1 MHSPHP
7 SPSAREE
14 FLVDGCPRCEEYADE
29 LGLYFD
35 QDRWRAFWKKM
46 LAIEFRDE
54 GGYRSLLDKRLGS
67 RLYLVA
73 LGLQRQGIDVHRLV
87 P

>member
-7 SPSAREE
+7 SPSEREE
-14 FLVDGCPRCEEYADE
+14 FLVDGCPRCKEYADE
-29 LGLYFD
+29 LGIFFD
-35 QDRWRAFWKKM
+35 QDRWAAFWKKM
-46 LAIEFRDE
+46 LEVEFGDGHWTSRTDAML
-54 GGYRSLLDKRLGS
+54 GG

-73 LGLQRQGIDVHRLV
+73 LGLQRQGIDIERLV

>member
-7 SPSAREE
+7 SPSEE
-14 FLVDGCPRCEEYADE
+14 FLVDGCPRCKEYADE
-29 LGLYFD
+29 LGIPFD
-35 QDRWRAFWKKM
+35 QDRWAAFWKKM
-46 LAIEFRDE
+46 VEVEFTNIGSWASEYDR
-54 GGYRSLLDKRLGS
+54 LLGR

-73 LGLQRQGIDVHRLV
+73 LGLQRQGIVIERLV